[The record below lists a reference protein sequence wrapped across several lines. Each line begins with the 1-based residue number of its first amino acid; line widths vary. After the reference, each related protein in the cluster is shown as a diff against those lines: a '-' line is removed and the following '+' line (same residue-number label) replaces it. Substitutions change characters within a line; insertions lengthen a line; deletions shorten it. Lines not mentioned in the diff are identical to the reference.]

1 MENHFK
7 LVDYT
12 KQLLFNATTKNQED
26 IARKMLEALND
37 FEKTAYVN

>member
-7 LVDYT
+7 LVDFT

-26 IARKMLEALND
+26 IARKMLKALDD
-37 FEKTAYVN
+37 FEKIAYIN